1 MAKKLFIF
9 EDDKFGNFYPLTYNR
24 PVYELLC
31 GILKFREKIP
41 LYFPDCEVNLLGR
54 DFLAPVLAEKTKN
67 CGIKVNDFGVN
78 DSDEIF
84 LVNGRILPDETFK
97 SQIPQE
103 EKILF
108 QQENFVLGKVGGN
121 KFKSKLEIFKHLYSS
136 PKLKQLKE
144 TFVVK
149 EVQLNLVSYLWEIV
163 GQSEAATKNALEI
176 KQDFERL
183 QPGLDFKNMFKHNQV
198 DGQAVIYDLE
208 KVYIGKKAEIEAF
221 CLLNAQKGPIYI
233 DDGARI
239 LAHSRIEGPCFIGK
253 DSQIVGG
260 KIREGCSIG
269 PQSRVGGELEETV
282 FLGYSNKYHEG
293 FMGHSYLGE
302 WVNLGSGTHNSD
314 LKNNYSC
321 VKVSLGGKEI
331 DTKLSK
337 VGSFIG
343 DHVKT
348 GIGTLLN
355 TGISIGLGS
364 NLFGGGIFAQK
375 LIPAFVWGD
384 NQTLQQY
391 QWEKF
396 IETAKIVMERRKA
409 ALSPVEV
416 NLLEKL
422 YELTLADRA
431 TLKR

>member
-31 GILKFREKIP
+31 GILKLREKIAF
-41 LYFPDCEVNLLGR
+41 YFPDCEVNLLCR
-54 DFLAPVLAEKTKN
+54 DFLAPALAEKTKS
-67 CGIKVNDFGVN
+67 CGIKVNDFGVS

-84 LVNGRILPDETFK
+84 LVNGRVLPDEKFK
-97 SQIPQE
+97 SQIPKDESIFFQE
-103 EKILF
+103 
-108 QQENFVLGKVGGN
+108 ENFVLGKVTGN
-121 KFKSKLEIFKHLYSS
+121 KFKSKLEIFKHLYSLS
-136 PKLKQLKE
+136 KIKQLKE
-144 TFVVK
+144 SFDIK
-149 EVQLNLVSYLWEIV
+149 ESHLNLVNYLWEIV
-163 GQSEAATKNALEI
+163 GQSDSPTINALEV

-183 QPGLDFKNMFKHNQV
+183 KSSLDFKNMFKHNQV

-233 DDGARI
+233 DDGAKI
-239 LAHSRIEGPCFIGK
+239 SAHSRIEGPCFIGK

-269 PQSRVGGELEETV
+269 PQCRVGGELEETV

-314 LKNNYSC
+314 LKNNYGT
-321 VKVSLGGKEI
+321 VKVNLGGKEI
-331 DTKLSK
+331 DTKLTK

-355 TGISIGLGS
+355 TGICIGLGS
-364 NLFGGGIFAQK
+364 NIFGGGIFAQK

-384 NQTLQQY
+384 NQTFQQY
-391 QWEKF
+391 QWKKF

-409 ALSPVEV
+409 TLSPVEE
-416 NLLEKL
+416 NLLQKL
-422 YELTLADRA
+422 YELTLPDRA
-431 TLKR
+431 TLKS